1 MKYFSSCENLDELR
15 AEYRRLI
22 KINHPDVGGDAET
35 MKAINNAYDLRFDE
49 LKRGTPH
56 AGETPDAY
64 RAAVESLL
72 HLQGIIIELCGCWL
86 WVTGNTYPHRATLR
100 AAGFCFA
107 SRKKAWYW
115 HPADAAPIGN
125 GKKTLDQI
133 RSKYGAELLTG
144 AGRAAL
150 TA

>member
-1 MKYFSSCENLDELR
+1 MTYFNKCENLDELR

-22 KINHPDVGGDAET
+22 KLHHPDVGGNAET
-35 MKAINNAYDLRFDE
+35 MKAINNEYDLRFDE

-86 WVTGNTYPHRATLR
+86 WVTGNTYRIARHSAPLDSALHRGKRRGIGTRQTLR
-100 AAGFCFA
+100 PLATGKKLLTKSAASTARNFLRA
-107 SRKKAWYW
+107 Q
-115 HPADAAPIGN
+115 AAP
-125 GKKTLDQI
+125 L
-133 RSKYGAELLTG
+133 
-144 AGRAAL
+144 
-150 TA
+150 